1 MPKRARSD
9 IWDHMQKV
17 KSDTVRC
24 NMCNKEFAYSGG
36 TSTLTRHLQ
45 TVHAN
50 VVDAPSPNPKPSSS
64 EPPKKQ
70 TAFVFGRKFDN
81 TRQDKAN
88 SLLTKFIVTNMLPIS
103 LVDDEAFSEFI
114 HYLEPDYQVP
124 CRQTFCARLDGL
136 KTERAKA
143 VKTELASASSVA
155 VTTDI
160 WTSVANEPYISLT
173 AAYITPDWRLICRTL
188 SNEPI
193 EERHTQ
199 VRQ

>member
-1 MPKRARSD
+1 M
-9 IWDHMQKV
+9 
-17 KSDTVRC
+17 
-24 NMCNKEFAYSGG
+24 
-36 TSTLTRHLQ
+36 Q

-50 VVDAPSPNPKPSSS
+50 VVDAPSPNPKPSSP

-103 LVDDEAFSEFI
+103 LVDDEAFREFI

-136 KTERAKA
+136 KTEQAKA

-173 AAYITPDWRLICRTL
+173 AAYITPDWRLICRML

-199 VRQ
+199 VWQ